1 VKKITLAALIIGTF
15 AAATAQAQS
24 NVTVYGVVDLGI
36 AKTTGVA
43 LVERENQASRIGF
56 KGTEDLGNGL
66 KAIFNLESEFKADTG
81 AQASANTLFD
91 RQAWVGLTGDFGTVY
106 LGRTKDLID
115 GTLARVDPFNTYG
128 VIGKINEPVMRGG
141 QSPNGPQAIPSAS
154 VVGASRVSNA
164 VTYNSPSFSGFVV
177 SGQYVASE
185 IKNADSGFSVVA
197 TYDQGPASAHAGY
210 QKKVQSAANA
220 AAEPKLW
227 IVGGGYK
234 FGPAKITVDY
244 SKADTDVAAT
254 GEFKSYLLGLAYDIG
269 GGAIK
274 VSYVK
279 QKQDSRTVSG
289 KETAKAFGLGYD
301 YPLSK
306 RTAVYGY
313 AGRDQFSEK
322 SMYQLGMTHKF

>member
-1 VKKITLAALIIGTF
+1 MKKITLAALIIGAF

-36 AKTTGVA
+36 AKTTGGA
-43 LVERENQASRIGF
+43 LLERENQASRLGF

-81 AQASANTLFD
+81 AQATANTLFD

-141 QSPNGPQAIPSAS
+141 QSPNGPAAGGS

-164 VTYNSPSFSGFVV
+164 ITYNSPTFSGFVV
-177 SGQYVASE
+177 SGQVVASE
-185 IKNADSGFSVVA
+185 IKDADSGYSVVA
-197 TYDQGPASAHAGY
+197 TYDMGPASAHAGY
-210 QKKVQSAANA
+210 QRKVQSVANA
-220 AAEPKLW
+220 AAEPTLW
-227 IVGGGYK
+227 LVGGGYK
-234 FGPAKITVDY
+234 FGPAKVTFDY
-244 SKADTDVAAT
+244 SKADTDVAVN
-254 GEFKSYLLGLAYDIG
+254 GEFKSFLIGLAYDIG

-274 VSYVK
+274 ASYVK
-279 QKQDSRTVSG
+279 QKQDSSLVSG

-313 AGRDQFSEK
+313 AGRDQFSDK
-322 SMYQLGMTHKF
+322 SVYQLGMTHKF